1 MDRRSFLLTGLV
13 LPFGLA
19 CGRDG
24 ATAAPVPTVGGEWPG
39 PRSPVSR
46 MTATAPPVG
55 ERLELSDAE
64 WQTRLTREQ
73 FEVLRRQGTEHP
85 FTHPLNTEH
94 RVGVFGCA
102 GCGAPLFAST
112 DKFDSGT
119 GWPSFTRPIADGRIA
134 EHRDVSFGTV
144 RTEVHCARCDGHMG
158 HVFTDGPAPTG
169 LRYCI
174 NGVSLEFVPQP

>member
-1 MDRRSFLLTGLV
+1 MLMAGLGLL
-13 LPFGLA
+13 GLA
-19 CGRDG
+19 CSGEPDH
-24 ATAAPVPTVGGEWPG
+24 APPLASPWPG
-39 PRSPVSR
+39 PSTPRPQVLASP
-46 MTATAPPVG
+46 PPVG
-55 ERLELSDAE
+55 ERLALSDAE
-64 WQTRLTREQ
+64 WQTRLTWAQ
-73 FEVLRRQGTEHP
+73 YDVLRRQGTERP

-94 RVGVFGCA
+94 RVGVFSCA

-134 EHRDVSFGTV
+134 EHRDVSFGSV

-174 NGVSLEFVPQP
+174 NGVSLEFTPQP